1 MGHEIDSNTFQFGYP
16 LVIATRTHLY
26 VRLMTVYIPL
36 AHPNDLPNI
45 FEMTSS
51 GSKYCCIDQTS
62 TLMRRT
68 LGPPSH
74 QRWPRRHRRIA
85 RAPPLVECGMLPS
98 VYPTKSSPES
108 LPQTIA
114 SRMTMSL
121 RSGHGFAFVG
131 MNGISY
137 KILQSSLCINYKW
150 IPPATTIVRILSKVF
165 KP

>member
-36 AHPNDLPNI
+36 AHPNDLPII
-45 FEMTSS
+45 FERFPQ
-51 GSKYCCIDQTS
+51 GACIAVLIRQVLLCVERLVHLPIKDG
-62 TLMRRT
+62 RDVI
-68 LGPPSH
+68 GAV
-74 QRWPRRHRRIA
+74 A
-85 RAPPLVECGMLPS
+85 RAPPVVECGMLPS

-108 LPQTIA
+108 PPQTIA